1 MDEGEKNTKPPYGFE
16 TVFIIIGVGLLAIG
30 VLETIGLMRYR
41 PHREPLGAPF
51 WFVAGSIALAVGW
64 AIKKAR
70 S

>member
-1 MDEGEKNTKPPYGFE
+1 MNDGAKNTKPPYGFE

-30 VLETIGLMRYR
+30 VLETIGLMSYR
-41 PHREPLGAPF
+41 PHREPLGAPV
-51 WFVAGSIALAVGW
+51 WFIAGAVAIALGW